1 MSPRCRLLR
10 GLSFCAFCLGGLLAL
25 PGLFLLIGAAQL
37 SSMAIDREI
46 DHEQGA
52 L

>member
-1 MSPRCRLLR
+1 MIRRCRLLR
-10 GLSFCAFCLGGLLAL
+10 RLSFFAFCLGGLLAL